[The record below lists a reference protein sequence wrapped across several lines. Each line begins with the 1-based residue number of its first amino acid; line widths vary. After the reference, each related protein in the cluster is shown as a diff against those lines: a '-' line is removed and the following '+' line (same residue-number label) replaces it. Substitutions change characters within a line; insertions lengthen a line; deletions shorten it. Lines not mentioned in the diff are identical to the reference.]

1 MNVVDTAGLLIRNC
15 TRLILRYTPSAAHRE
30 AQRNYQESEASL
42 GLHNE
47 MTSQEKRKETINER
61 KARRR
66 ESGRGKGVRGKGG
79 A

>member
-1 MNVVDTAGLLIRNC
+1 MNVVDTTGLLIRNYR
-15 TRLILRYTPSAAHRE
+15 RLILRYTPSATHRE
-30 AQRNYQESEASL
+30 AQQDYQESEASL

-66 ESGRGKGVRGKGG
+66 ENRRGKGVRGKGG